1 MARNTFLFG
10 NDLVNARN
18 TDIGLLILRIC
29 AGLALAFGH
38 GLGKVPPAE
47 GFVNMIGENLGLP
60 APGLMAW
67 LSAIAEF
74 AGGILLAL
82 GLLTRPAALLILL
95 NMTTAVLLAHA
106 GQSFG
111 EREKALLFAFIA
123 LQFLFSG
130 AGRYSLDA
138 RIGSNTPATSRV

>member
-1 MARNTFLFG
+1 MQKNNFLFG
-10 NDLVNARN
+10 TEIINARN
-18 TDIGLLILRIC
+18 TDIGLLILRVF

-38 GLGKVPPAE
+38 GLGKIPPSE
-47 GFVNMIGENLGLP
+47 GFIGMVGNLGLP

-67 LSAIAEF
+67 FSGLAEF

-82 GLLTRPAALLILL
+82 GLLTRPAALFIFL
-95 NMTTAVLLAHA
+95 NMTTAVFLAHA

-130 AGRYSLDA
+130 AGRYSIDA
-138 RIGSNTPATSRV
+138 NIGKKKTAATSI

>member
-1 MARNTFLFG
+1 MQKNSFLFG

-18 TDIGLLILRIC
+18 TDIGLLILRIF

-38 GLGKVPPAE
+38 GLGKVPPSE
-47 GFVNMIGENLGLP
+47 GFVNMVGSNLGLP

-67 LSAIAEF
+67 LSALAEF
-74 AGGILLAL
+74 GGGILLAL
-82 GLLTRPAALLILL
+82 GLLTRPVALFIII
-95 NMTTAVLLAHA
+95 NMSVAVLFAHA

-130 AGRYSLDA
+130 AGRYSIDA
-138 RIGSNTPATSRV
+138 NIGKKKATATRV